1 MIHPPIHFF
10 MAWKK
15 LIPVLFFGIGPFASF
30 GQNSQVSKQ
39 DSLVPAKDT
48 SGYQQA
54 VYWAKK
60 GQHDTAEKICRAFLK
75 KELHQERTG
84 VLLGRLYSCDRKFGS
99 ARIFLTDAV
108 TR

>member
-60 GQHDTAEKICRAFLK
+60 GQHDTAEKIDPAILN
-75 KELHQERTG
+75 EDLQHVRTG
-84 VLLGRLYSCDRKFGS
+84 GLLGTLYSWDRKFDS
-99 ARIFLTDAV
+99 ARIF
-108 TR
+108 